1 MSRKK
6 KKIIIIIILI
16 TFFSVKVFNLLLTNF
31 NVNVEQNKKE
41 LTTEIKEEKVP
52 INKVFIDIEGAV
64 SKPGMYEINE
74 DIRLGEVIELAG
86 GLTHANKECIN
97 LAAKISDEQYIN
109 IPKEGEMCQNEK
121 SLSQNNE
128 KESDLVNIN
137 TADEQELQSLK
148 GIGQTRATDII
159 NYRESNGEFQ
169 QKEDLKN
176 VSGIGDATYEKIKDQ
191 ITI

>member
-1 MSRKK
+1 MSQKK
-6 KKIIIIIILI
+6 KKIILIIIFI
-16 TFFSVKVFNLLLTNF
+16 TFLSVKVFNLLLTNF
-31 NVNVEQNKKE
+31 HVNTEQNEKE
-41 LTTEIKEEKVP
+41 LTTEIKQEKEP

-64 SKPGMYEINE
+64 LNPGMYEVNE

-109 IPKEGEMCQNEK
+109 IPKEGELCQKEK
-121 SLSQNNE
+121 SLSQNKENE
-128 KESDLVNIN
+128 RDLININ
-137 TADEQELQSLK
+137 TANEQELQTLK
-148 GIGQTRATDII
+148 GIGQTRASDII

-169 QKEDLKN
+169 KIEDLKN
-176 VSGIGDATYEKIKDQ
+176 VSGIGDSTYEKIKDQ

>member
-1 MSRKK
+1 MSQKK
-6 KKIIIIIILI
+6 KKIIVIIISI
-16 TFFSVKVFNLLLTNF
+16 TFFSVKVLNLLPTF
-31 NVNVEQNKKE
+31 FVDKSIPEQND
-41 LTTEIKEEKVP
+41 LTTEIKSEEKT

-64 SKPGMYEINE
+64 SKPGMYEVNE

-128 KESDLVNIN
+128 KESNLVNIN
-137 TADEQELQSLK
+137 TADEQELQTLK
-148 GIGQTRATDII
+148 GIGQTKATDII

-176 VSGIGDATYEKIKDQ
+176 VSGIGDSTYEKIEDQ